1 MEVNVVAIDSISVIK
16 TANDSASSKSDSLSI
31 MPHIKSQ
38 SAAIP
43 NNDSVIS
50 EPDIVDKDAFV
61 KDKLKNDNQNQV
73 GEQSVSSKSMEEAVK
88 RANNKLT
95 KTHCEFSYNEDVNRV
110 SITVYDNETNEV
122 IREIPPEESLKMLQK
137 LWEIAGLMVDE
148 KR

>member
-1 MEVNVVAIDSISVIK
+1 MAIDSISVIK